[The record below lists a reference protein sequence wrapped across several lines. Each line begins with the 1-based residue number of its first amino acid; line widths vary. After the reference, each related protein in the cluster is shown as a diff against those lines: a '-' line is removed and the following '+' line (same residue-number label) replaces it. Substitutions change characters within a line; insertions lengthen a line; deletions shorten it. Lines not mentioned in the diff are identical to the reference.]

1 MITNKLK
8 LFVLV
13 TTLVMPLLLPNSS
26 LAALPVS
33 PDFNPNNLISDKD
46 FKNTRSMNGA
56 SAIQKFLE
64 EKKSVLANTS
74 NSFKVL
80 LKEPVGN
87 TALKTI
93 LEDPTI
99 NNSTPRSAAELIWD
113 ASVHSGINPQV
124 ILVKLHKE
132 QSLIGGH
139 QNSTPEQL
147 QRALDF
153 AMGFGCPD
161 SGPCGELYRGFYFQ
175 LFGNVDAE
183 NNRYL
188 GATKSLMRSVETPG
202 GRGPYYNGKISQVGD
217 VIVLSNTL
225 GGYEGVQP
233 QQTVTLANA
242 ATAALYR
249 YTPHVF
255 NGNYNFW
262 RYWNEWFGSGR
273 TAVDTG
279 PRVFDNGSIVEYNR
293 EFFMIEDGKRLTIS
307 DFVMKARNINPKFSS
322 AGTLTRREASAYP
335 VAGRL
340 GLMDNTV
347 VKTEQGYYVFVGN
360 KIYSATEASLK
371 QRGLSSITALTAKQS
386 DIADFEDG
394 GLLPPQ
400 EGAVLRGVNNPAVYV
415 VENAQ
420 LRLVSALVFAQR
432 NLAGK
437 LQIIPDAELDKY
449 PKGGFIPPLD
459 GTMVKSP
466 SDPTVS
472 LIADRIKR
480 PIPSVL
486 VFKTYGKTF
495 ADIKTISDD
504 ELTAIPTGALAEPKD
519 NTYYRV
525 SDNNQLYVYRNGSR
539 HFISAFVAKQRLITP
554 DVTFS
559 AAEVASW
566 PEGEPILPK
575 DGTLIKASNRPTVY
589 IVEGGQLKALSGE
602 SFKSRGFSFSSVNAL
617 PPEEINKYL
626 SVQGS

>member
-8 LFVLV
+8 LIALVTVLV
-13 TTLVMPLLLPNSS
+13 TPLLLPNSA

-33 PDFNPNNLISDKD
+33 RDFNPNNLISDSD
-46 FKNTRSMNGA
+46 FRNSRSMNGA
-56 SAIQKFLE
+56 AAIQKFLQD
-64 EKKSVLANTS
+64 KNSILANT
-74 NSFKVL
+74 NSSFTSL

-87 TALKTI
+87 SSLKTT
-93 LEDPTI
+93 LEDPST
-99 NNSTPRSAAELIWD
+99 NNTTPRSAAELIWD
-113 ASVHSGINPQV
+113 ASAHSGINPQV

-139 QNSTPEQL
+139 HGSGPDRL

-153 AMGFGCPD
+153 SMGFGCPD
-161 SGPCGELYRGFYFQ
+161 TAPCGELYRGFYYQ

-188 GATKSLMRSVETPG
+188 GAAKSLMRSLETPG
-202 GRGPYYNGKISQVGD
+202 GRGPFYNGKVSKVGD

-225 GGYEGVQP
+225 GGYEGVQS
-233 QQTVTLANA
+233 QQTITLANS

-262 RYWNEWFGSGR
+262 RYMNEWFGSGR
-273 TAVDTG
+273 TTVDTG
-279 PRVFDNGSIVEYNR
+279 PQVFDNGSIVEYNR
-293 EFFMIEDGKRLTIS
+293 EYFMIQDGKRLAIS

-322 AGTLTRREASAYP
+322 AGTLSRRDASSYP
-335 VAGRL
+335 EEGRL

-360 KIYSATEASLK
+360 KIFAATEALLA
-371 QRGLSSITALTAKQS
+371 QRGLSVFTALTAKQS
-386 DIADFEDG
+386 DIQDFEDG

-400 EGAVLRGVNNPAVYV
+400 EGSVLRGVNGPAVYV

-437 LQIIPDAELDKY
+437 VQIIPDAELDKY
-449 PKGGFIPPLD
+449 PKGGFVPPLD

-495 ADIKTISDD
+495 ADIQTISDD
-504 ELTAIPTGALAEPKD
+504 ELTAIPTGALAEARD

-525 SDNNQLYVYRNGSR
+525 SDNNELYVFRNGSR
-539 HFISAFVAKQRLITP
+539 HFISAFVARQRGITP
-554 DVTFS
+554 DVTFT
-559 AAEVASW
+559 AAEVSSW

-575 DGTLIKASNRPTVY
+575 DGTLIKANNSPAVY
-589 IVEGGQLKALSGE
+589 IVEGGQFKALSGE
-602 SFKSRGFSFSSVNAL
+602 SFKSRGLSFSNVNSVPAA
-617 PPEEINKYL
+617 EMDKYIAAQA
-626 SVQGS
+626 S